1 MPATATRSSQ
11 LKRDE
16 PPVRLVQQ
24 EPAAVEPTPAPTP
37 TVGEYRD
44 MDRPTV
50 IRQGQQK
57 AAAGYDERKRDRDM
71 DYLDI
76 PAFLRR
82 QAD

>member
-1 MPATATRSSQ
+1 MNRAAAT
-11 LKRDE
+11 DE
-16 PPVRLVQQ
+16 PPVRLVQPEQ
-24 EPAAVEPTPAPTP
+24 AAAEPAPAPTP
-37 TVGEYRD
+37 SVNEYRD

-50 IRQGQQK
+50 IRQGQQR
-57 AAAGYDERKRDRDM
+57 AASGYAERKKDMDM